1 MRELFAVV
9 KTHPWISG
17 LIIFLALF
25 IPTLPIAVQYG
36 AIYALEKQTGQEVA
50 IGNVDINL
58 FNGKIAVYNIS
69 LHSDTETTK
78 IKAFEADLR
87 LSKLLEKRLQFA
99 EINLIGTQLPVEI
112 IQHGDQQSYRIAGI
126 PLPQGSSDDQQD
138 NATAVDFG
146 VDRLTVSNFQL
157 NLIQQ
162 EKKQL
167 YQIRSLTLDELYSW
181 DKDFARLKLNSAL
194 NQHKIN
200 ANLQLHLFSE
210 IPKLVGTLKVQELN
224 LADIQNW
231 LPFTASGQ
239 LGGELTFTL
248 EQRQNGLT
256 LYQYSEIKLQQAEL
270 QIEEQNISGEN
281 LHWKGD
287 IHYFHGDIQGVK
299 VDGKIEGDALS
310 FKQESADGNLQAGGN
325 LTADIHLA
333 GQLNHD
339 TKIRQSGQLMLTD
352 LTIQQTAKAE
362 QHTTATDI
370 SYPKLAYNGD
380 IEWFMDSMKL
390 RLDGHLK
397 GEKFKLGQDH
407 EFTDKSAQ
415 KLTLSLPLFD
425 FKGQQEVH
433 IADNLQLSTTGALN
447 LDTLAIQ
454 QSEFNVSREKVSELK
469 MRNQLQATLNLK
481 AELNETGQTLQ
492 QNGSIKL
499 RQLNLEQN
507 NNRVQAPQIDWDGR
521 IELNATDSAQKLD
534 IKGKLK
540 ALNVAIDSEQAQI
553 NNNLNADLNLKLN
566 NSQSALQ
573 LKQQGS
579 IQLSDL
585 SLKQAG
591 LIQQAA
597 EAVYQGN
604 VDYKLSKSN
613 AAEQAAPQHLAL
625 NGKFKLTDSRTQIP
639 QPETAPPLEIAHNL
653 DSDFTLN
660 LEMNAQNTLVDYQGK
675 GSIRALNLK
684 QGKQTSAIQRLNW
697 QGNTLLNQTASE
709 TNPAIQLSGKLKLNA
724 EQIRLGDDRLM
735 PRKPAVS
742 IQNLDLRQLT
752 LTSLERFSLQNL
764 DIRNIQLQGYQNA
777 QKVPLNRIGRLTL
790 DRAKVQIVPSIE
802 AKLGNIA
809 IKDTLTQLTLDKEKQ
824 VLQVSALKNALGIE
838 AEQPA
843 QSAQPATQKTSQQSS
858 MQLAFDSLK
867 LTGNNA
873 IKVELQSEQKSIHK
887 DIQLEVFEIS
897 AFDSQKPQDPSNFR
911 LVAAIDEFSRIESS
925 GKISPST
932 SQINLDAQTKI
943 DGLSL
948 NDFSPLIEEA
958 IGYKIDSGQLS
969 ATIDSLIKQNRLDIN
984 NKIKLYKFKLSSADQ
999 AKTDEFNKNFNV
1011 PLEIGLDLLQ
1021 DKSGNIKLD
1030 LPINGDLENPNF
1042 SISSIV
1048 SKALNG
1054 ALGKATRTYL
1064 LLALQPFGAIALVGE
1079 LALDQVSAVRLQPVT
1094 FLETRASLSEEMQQ
1108 YLQKVAT
1115 LLKSR
1120 SNVQIKLCG
1129 GASESDRAALIE
1141 MTRANQAERQKQQD
1155 SEIIIRDE
1163 RLLALAKLR
1172 QSVIKRYLIK
1182 QGVSTNQ
1189 LVLCQPKIDKEKA
1202 TPKVDLGI

>member
-1 MRELFAVV
+1 MRELFAVF

-25 IPTLPIAVQYG
+25 IPILPIAVQYG
-36 AIYALEKQTGQEVA
+36 AIYALEKQTSQKVS

-58 FNGKIAVYNIS
+58 FNGKIAVYNIK
-69 LHSDTETTK
+69 LQNETETTK

-99 EINLIGTQLPVEI
+99 EIKLIGTQLPVEI
-112 IQHGDQQSYRIAGI
+112 IQDGDQQSYRIAGI
-126 PLPQGSSDDQQD
+126 PLPQSNSDDQQD
-138 NATAVDFG
+138 TAAAVDFG

-239 LGGELTFTL
+239 LDGELTFTL

-256 LYQYSEIKLQQAEL
+256 LYQYSEINMQQAEL
-270 QIEEQNISGEN
+270 QIEEQNIAGEN

-287 IHYFHGDIQGVK
+287 VHYFHGDIQGVK
-299 VDGKIEGDALS
+299 IDGKIEGNALS
-310 FKQESADGNLQAGGN
+310 FKQESVDGSLQVDSN
-325 LTADIHLA
+325 FTADIHLA

-339 TKIRQSGQLMLTD
+339 TKIRQSGQVTLTD
-352 LTIQQTAKAE
+352 LTIKQTAKAE
-362 QHTTATDI
+362 QQTTATDI
-370 SYPKLAYNGD
+370 NYPKLAYNGD

-397 GEKFKLGQDH
+397 GEKLKLGQDH
-407 EFTDKSAQ
+407 EFADKSAQ
-415 KLTLSLPLFD
+415 KLTVSLPLFD

-433 IADNLQLSTTGALN
+433 IADNLKLSTTGSLN
-447 LDTLAIQ
+447 LDNLAIQ
-454 QSEFNVSREKVSELK
+454 QSEFNVSREKVNELK
-469 MRNQLQATLNLK
+469 VRNQLQATLNLN
-481 AELNETGQTLQ
+481 AELDDAGQTLQ

-507 NNRVQAPQIDWDGR
+507 NNRVQTPQINWNGK
-521 IELNATDSAQKLD
+521 IALSATDSQQKLE

-540 ALNVAIDSEQAQI
+540 AQSLAVNSEQAQI
-553 NNNLNADLNLKLN
+553 NNSVNADLNLKLN
-566 NSQSALQ
+566 NSQEALQ
-573 LKQQGS
+573 LQQQGS
-579 IQLSDL
+579 IQISDL
-585 SLKQAG
+585 SLKQTG

-597 EAVYQGN
+597 EAIYQGN
-604 VDYKLSKSN
+604 VDYQLSKSN
-613 AAEQAAPQHLAL
+613 AAEQAALQHLML
-625 NGKFKLTDSRTQIP
+625 NGKFKLTDSQTQIP
-639 QPETAPPLEIAHNL
+639 QSETSDAMEIAHNL

-675 GSIRALNLK
+675 GTIQALKLN
-684 QGKQTSAIQRLNW
+684 QGKQISTIERLNW
-697 QGNTLLNQTASE
+697 QGNTLLDQTVSE
-709 TNPAIQLSGKLKLNA
+709 ANPAVQLSGKLKLNA
-724 EQIRLGDDRLM
+724 ERIRLGDSRLM
-735 PRKPAVS
+735 PRKPAIS
-742 IQNLDLRQLT
+742 IQNLDLKQLT
-752 LTSLERFSLQNL
+752 LTSLEQFSLRNL

-790 DRAKVQIVPSIE
+790 DQAKIQTTPSIE
-802 AKLGNIA
+802 AKLGNIV

-824 VLQVSALKNALGIE
+824 IVQISALKKALGIE
-838 AEQPA
+838 AA
-843 QSAQPATQKTSQQSS
+843 QSVESTQPATEKTSQQSS
-858 MQLAFDSLK
+858 TQLAFNSLQ
-867 LTGNNA
+867 LTGDNA
-873 IKVELQSEQKSIHK
+873 IKVELQSEQKPIHK
-887 DIQLEVFEIS
+887 DIHLEVFEIS
-897 AFDSQKPQDPSNFR
+897 AFDSQKPQDLSNFR
-911 LVAAIDEFSRIESS
+911 LIAAIDEFSRIESS

-932 SQINLDAQTKI
+932 SQISLDAQTKI

-969 ATIDSLIKQNRLDIN
+969 ATIDSLIKQNKLDIN

-1094 FLETRASLSEEMQQ
+1094 FLETKASLSAEMQQ

-1120 SNVQIKLCG
+1120 TNVQIKLCG

-1141 MTRANQAERQKQQD
+1141 MTRASQAERQKQQD
-1155 SEIIIRDE
+1155 GEIIIRDE

-1189 LVLCQPKIDKEKA
+1189 LVLCQPKIDAEKA
-1202 TPKVDLGI
+1202 APKVDLGI